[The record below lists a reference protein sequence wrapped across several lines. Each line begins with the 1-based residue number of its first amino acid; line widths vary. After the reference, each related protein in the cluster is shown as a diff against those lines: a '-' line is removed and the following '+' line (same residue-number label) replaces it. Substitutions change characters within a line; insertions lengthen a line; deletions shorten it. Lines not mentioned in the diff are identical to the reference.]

1 MEWQLHV
8 GRTVAVFNKQR
19 RHADE
24 KANLPAISHH
34 WWEQWNTWVT
44 LLDDIRQK
52 NIAAVLR
59 VYGCAY
65 RLDLEYFDHIQSTWI
80 DWQHEAYNLWKYSGN
95 GQTRAL
101 AVQTRLLFSPTWPG
115 NKVVLPEKKKNRCK
129 WQLVLGYMVFHV
141 EGLTKVSV
149 PIAYFWVCDFPSSF
163 MQWAS
168 SLLNTIPCLCC
179 ALSKQ
184 TLWTPVN
191 FNKLVFENAYFQ
203 VPATDSTS
211 PVVSVSVRL
220 SSLLLLLYCYICSL
234 ASCCYPSADDSIIV
248 HAPIVYIT
256 YITVTCIILQHTMV

>member
-34 WWEQWNTWVT
+34 WWEQWNTWVI
-44 LLDDIRQK
+44 LLDDIRRK
-52 NIAAVLR
+52 NIAAAFR

-101 AVQTRLLFSPTWPG
+101 AVHTRLLFSPTWPG
-115 NKVVLPEKKKNRCK
+115 NKANVLPENTDASCLVWLK

-141 EGLTKVSV
+141 R
-149 PIAYFWVCDFPSSF
+149 
-163 MQWAS
+163 AS
-168 SLLNTIPCLCC
+168 Q
-179 ALSKQ
+179 K
-184 TLWTPVN
+184 
-191 FNKLVFENAYFQ
+191 
-203 VPATDSTS
+203 
-211 PVVSVSVRL
+211 
-220 SSLLLLLYCYICSL
+220 
-234 ASCCYPSADDSIIV
+234 
-248 HAPIVYIT
+248 
-256 YITVTCIILQHTMV
+256 